1 MIVRSLELSDY
12 RNYESVKVE
21 FDPGTNVIFGDN
33 AQGKTNLLEAIYE
46 CAVARSHRG
55 SKDREVI
62 RFGREEGH
70 VRLLAEKGERPVRID
85 LHLKKNKPKGAA
97 IDGVPIRR
105 VSELFGV
112 LNVVFFSPEDLKIV
126 KSSPQERRRFI
137 DEELCQLDRIYTADL
152 INYNKALLQRNDL
165 LKFPKEGKE
174 FSGLLDVWDEQLVRY
189 GKAVMTAR
197 KTFIEE
203 LDAIASGIHRDL
215 TGGRETLSLAYA
227 PSVSPENMEEKL
239 FLGRDIDIRLGSTQT
254 GPHRD
259 DMECSI
265 NGIDVRRFG
274 SQGQQRTA
282 ALSLKLAE
290 IELVRQKIH
299 DTPVLLLDDVLSELD
314 SDRQERLLGSLTG
327 VQTFLSCTV
336 LDDFIGRAVDVRR
349 KYRVEEN
356 KVEEITNE

>member
-12 RNYESVKVE
+12 RNYENVKVL

-62 RFGREEGH
+62 RFGKEEGH
-70 VRLLAEKGERPVRID
+70 IRLLAEKAGRPVRID

-97 IDGVPIRR
+97 IDGVPIRK

-112 LNVVFFSPEDLKIV
+112 LHVVFFSPEDLKIV

-137 DEELCQLDRIYTADL
+137 DEELCQLDKVYTSDL

-165 LKFPKEGKE
+165 LKVPKEGKE
-174 FSGLLDVWDEQLVRY
+174 FSALLDVWDEQLIRY
-189 GKAVMTAR
+189 GKVVMESR
-197 KTFIEE
+197 KGFIAE
-203 LDAIASGIHRDL
+203 LNELAADVHLEL
-215 TGGRETLSLAYA
+215 TGGKESLSLAYT
-227 PSVSPENMEEKL
+227 PSVTPENMEEKL

-259 DMECSI
+259 DMECVVE
-265 NGIDVRRFG
+265 GIDVRRFG

-282 ALSLKLAE
+282 ALALKLAE
-290 IELVRQKIH
+290 IELVRRKIH
-299 DTPVLLLDDVLSELD
+299 DTPILLLDDVLSELD
-314 SDRQERLLGSLTG
+314 SSRQERLLTSLNG
-327 VQTFLSCTV
+327 VQTFLSCTG
-336 LDDFIGRAVDVRR
+336 LDDFISRQVDVRR
-349 KYRVEEN
+349 IYRVEAN

>member
-12 RNYESVKVE
+12 RNYESVKVL

-62 RFGREEGH
+62 RFGKEEGH
-70 VRLLAEKGERPVRID
+70 IRLLAEKAGRPVRID

-97 IDGVPIRR
+97 IDGVPIRK

-112 LNVVFFSPEDLKIV
+112 LHVVFFSPEDLKIV

-137 DEELCQLDRIYTADL
+137 DEELCQLDKVYTSDL

-165 LKFPKEGKE
+165 LKVPKEGKE
-174 FSGLLDVWDEQLVRY
+174 FSALLDVWDEQLIRY
-189 GKAVMTAR
+189 GKVVMEAR
-197 KTFIEE
+197 KGFIAE
-203 LDAIASGIHRDL
+203 LNELAADVHLEL
-215 TGGRETLSLAYA
+215 TGGKESLSLAYT
-227 PSVSPENMEEKL
+227 PSVMPENMEEKL

-259 DMECSI
+259 DMECLVE
-265 NGIDVRRFG
+265 GIDVRRFG

-282 ALSLKLAE
+282 ALALKLAE
-290 IELVRQKIH
+290 IELVRRKIH
-299 DTPVLLLDDVLSELD
+299 DTPILLLDDVLSELD
-314 SDRQERLLGSLTG
+314 SSRQERLLTSLTG
-327 VQTFLSCTV
+327 VQTFLSCTG
-336 LDDFIGRAVDVRR
+336 LDDFISRQVDVRR
-349 KYRVEEN
+349 IYRVEAN

>member
-1 MIVRSLELSDY
+1 MQLLQVVLLLSL
-12 RNYESVKVE
+12 
-21 FDPGTNVIFGDN
+21 
-33 AQGKTNLLEAIYE
+33 
-46 CAVARSHRG
+46 
-55 SKDREVI
+55 
-62 RFGREEGH
+62 
-70 VRLLAEKGERPVRID
+70 VRLLRELLLKVHRLLLLMLLVLQNLVLAGAFDSFNIRREQFFEVNAKGE
-85 LHLKKNKPKGAA
+85 
-97 IDGVPIRR
+97 
-105 VSELFGV
+105 S
-112 LNVVFFSPEDLKIV
+112 
-126 KSSPQERRRFI
+126 FI
-137 DEELCQLDRIYTADL
+137 
-152 INYNKALLQRNDL
+152 
-165 LKFPKEGKE
+165 
-174 FSGLLDVWDEQLVRY
+174 EQLVRY

-259 DMECSI
+259 DMECLV
-265 NGIDVRRFG
+265 NGIDVRKFG

-290 IELVRQKIH
+290 IELVRQKIN

-314 SDRQERLLGSLTG
+314 SDRQERLLGSLAG
-327 VQTFLSCTV
+327 VQTFLSCTG

-349 KYRVEEN
+349 K
-356 KVEEITNE
+356 

>member
-33 AQGKTNLLEAIYE
+33 AQGKTNLLEAVYE

-70 VRLLAEKGERPVRID
+70 IRLIAEKGGRPVRID

-97 IDGVPIRR
+97 VDGVPIRR

-112 LNVVFFSPEDLKIV
+112 LHVVFFSPEDLKIV

-174 FSGLLDVWDEQLVRY
+174 FSLQLDVWDEQLVRY
-189 GKAVMTAR
+189 GRAVMKAR
-197 KTFIEE
+197 EEFIRE
-203 LDAIASGIHRDL
+203 LNGLAGKVHSEL
-215 TGGRETLSLAYA
+215 TGGRETLDLAYA
-227 PSVSPENMEEKL
+227 PPVRAEELEEKL
-239 FLGRDIDIRLGSTQT
+239 FLGRDLDIRLGSTQT

-259 DMECSI
+259 DMECRV
-265 NGIDVRRFG
+265 NGIDVRKFG

-282 ALSLKLAE
+282 ALALKLAE
-290 IELVRQKIH
+290 IELVKQKIN

-314 SDRQERLLGSLTG
+314 SDRQERLLGSLEG
-327 VQTFLSCTV
+327 VQTFLSCTG
-336 LDDFIGRAVDVRR
+336 LDDFIFRAADVRR

>member
-33 AQGKTNLLEAIYE
+33 AQGKTNLLEAVYE

-70 VRLLAEKGERPVRID
+70 IRLTAEIRERPVRID
-85 LHLKKNKPKGAA
+85 LHLRKNKPKGAA
-97 IDGVPIRR
+97 VDGVPIRR

-112 LNVVFFSPEDLKIV
+112 LHVVFFSPEDLKIV

-137 DEELCQLDRIYTADL
+137 DEELCQLDRIYTSDL
-152 INYNKALLQRNDL
+152 ISYNKALLQRNDL
-165 LKFPKEGKE
+165 LKFPKENKE
-174 FSGLLDVWDEQLVRY
+174 FSALLDVWDEQLVRY
-189 GKAVMTAR
+189 GCAVMRAR
-197 KTFIEE
+197 EGFIRD
-203 LDAIASGIHRDL
+203 LNVLAADVHRDL
-215 TGGRETLSLAYA
+215 TGGREVLSLAYT

-239 FLGRDIDIRLGSTQT
+239 FLGRDLDIRLGSSQL

-259 DMECSI
+259 DMECFI
-265 NGIDVRRFG
+265 NGIDVRKFG

-282 ALSLKLAE
+282 ALALKLAE
-290 IELVRQKIH
+290 IELVRQKTG

-314 SDRQERLLGSLTG
+314 SDRQERLLASLSG
-327 VQTFLSCTV
+327 VQTLLSCTG
-336 LDDFIGRAVDVRR
+336 LDDFIGRAADVKR

>member
-12 RNYESVKVE
+12 RNYESVKVL

-62 RFGREEGH
+62 RFGKEEGH
-70 VRLLAEKGERPVRID
+70 IRLLAEKAGRPVRID

-97 IDGVPIRR
+97 IDGVPIRK

-112 LNVVFFSPEDLKIV
+112 LHVVFFSPEDLKIV

-137 DEELCQLDRIYTADL
+137 DEELCQLDKVYTADL

-165 LKFPKEGKE
+165 LKIPKEGKE
-174 FSGLLDVWDEQLVRY
+174 FSALLDVWDEQLVRY
-189 GKAVMTAR
+189 GKAVMEAR
-197 KTFIEE
+197 KDFIAE
-203 LDAIASGIHRDL
+203 LNELAAGVHLEL
-215 TGGRETLSLAYA
+215 TGGKESLSLAYT
-227 PSVSPENMEEKL
+227 PSVTPENMEEKL

-259 DMECSI
+259 DMECQVE
-265 NGIDVRRFG
+265 GIDVRRFG

-282 ALSLKLAE
+282 ALALKLAE
-290 IELVRQKIH
+290 IELVRRKIH
-299 DTPVLLLDDVLSELD
+299 DTPILLLDDVLSELD
-314 SDRQERLLGSLTG
+314 SSRQERLLTSLTG
-327 VQTFLSCTV
+327 VQTFLSCTG
-336 LDDFIGRAVDVRR
+336 LDDFISRQVDVRR
-349 KYRVEEN
+349 IYRVEAN

>member
-55 SKDREVI
+55 SKDRDVI
-62 RFGREEGH
+62 RFGEEEGH
-70 VRLLAEKGERPVRID
+70 IRLIAEKEGRPVRID

-97 IDGVPIRR
+97 VDGVPIRR

-112 LNVVFFSPEDLKIV
+112 LHVVFFSPEDLKIV

-137 DEELCQLDRIYTADL
+137 DEELCQLDRIYTSDL
-152 INYNKALLQRNDL
+152 ISYNKALLQRNDL
-165 LKFPKEGKE
+165 LKFPKEDKE
-174 FSGLLDVWDEQLVRY
+174 FPALLDVWDEQLVRC
-189 GKAVMTAR
+189 GRAVMKAR
-197 KTFIEE
+197 EEFIRE
-203 LDAIASGIHRDL
+203 LDVLAAAVHREL
-215 TGGRETLSLAYA
+215 TGGREKLSLAYTPSAA
-227 PSVSPENMEEKL
+227 PDSFEEKL
-239 FLGRDIDIRLGSTQT
+239 FLGRDIDIRLGSTQL

-259 DMECSI
+259 DMECMI
-265 NGIDVRRFG
+265 NGVDVRRFG

-282 ALSLKLAE
+282 ALSLKMAE
-290 IELVRQKIH
+290 IELVKQKIH
-299 DTPVLLLDDVLSELD
+299 DAPVLLLDDVLSELD
-314 SDRQERLLGSLTG
+314 SDRQERLLGSLSG
-327 VQTFLSCTV
+327 VQTFLSCTG
-336 LDDFIGRAVDVRR
+336 LDDFIARAADVGR
-349 KYRVEEN
+349 KYRVEAN

>member
-12 RNYESVKVE
+12 RNYESVKVL

-62 RFGREEGH
+62 RFGKEEGH
-70 VRLLAEKGERPVRID
+70 IRLLAEKAGRPVRID

-97 IDGVPIRR
+97 IDGVPIRK

-112 LNVVFFSPEDLKIV
+112 LHVVFFSPEDLKIV

-137 DEELCQLDRIYTADL
+137 DEELCQLDKVYTADL

-165 LKFPKEGKE
+165 LKVPKEGKE
-174 FSGLLDVWDEQLVRY
+174 FSALLDVWDEQLVRY
-189 GKAVMTAR
+189 GKAVMEAR
-197 KTFIEE
+197 KGFIAE
-203 LDAIASGIHRDL
+203 LNELAADVHLEL
-215 TGGRETLSLAYA
+215 TGGKESLSLAYT
-227 PSVSPENMEEKL
+227 PSVTPENMEEKL

-259 DMECSI
+259 DMECQVE
-265 NGIDVRRFG
+265 GIDVRRFG

-282 ALSLKLAE
+282 ALALKLAE
-290 IELVRQKIH
+290 IELVRRKIH
-299 DTPVLLLDDVLSELD
+299 DTPILLLDDVLSELD
-314 SDRQERLLGSLTG
+314 SSRQERLLTSLTG
-327 VQTFLSCTV
+327 VQTFLSCTG
-336 LDDFIGRAVDVRR
+336 LDDFISRQVDVRR
-349 KYRVEEN
+349 IYRVEAN

>member
-12 RNYESVKVE
+12 RNYENVKVL

-62 RFGREEGH
+62 RFGKEEGH
-70 VRLLAEKGERPVRID
+70 IRLLAEKAGRPVRID

-97 IDGVPIRR
+97 IDGVPIRK

-112 LNVVFFSPEDLKIV
+112 LHVVFFSPEDLKIV

-137 DEELCQLDRIYTADL
+137 DEELCQLDKVYTSDL

-165 LKFPKEGKE
+165 LKVPKEGKE
-174 FSGLLDVWDEQLVRY
+174 FSALLDVWDEQLIRY
-189 GKAVMTAR
+189 GKVVMESR
-197 KTFIEE
+197 KGFIAE
-203 LDAIASGIHRDL
+203 LNELAADVHLEL
-215 TGGRETLSLAYA
+215 TGGKESLSLAYT
-227 PSVSPENMEEKL
+227 PSVTPENMEEKL

-259 DMECSI
+259 DMECLVE
-265 NGIDVRRFG
+265 GIDVRRFG

-282 ALSLKLAE
+282 ALALKLAE
-290 IELVRQKIH
+290 IELVRRKIH
-299 DTPVLLLDDVLSELD
+299 DTPILLLDDVLSELD
-314 SDRQERLLGSLTG
+314 SSRQERLLTSLNG
-327 VQTFLSCTV
+327 VQTFLSCTG
-336 LDDFIGRAVDVRR
+336 LDDFISRQVDVRR
-349 KYRVEEN
+349 IYRVEAN

>member
-12 RNYESVKVE
+12 RNYESVKVL

-62 RFGREEGH
+62 RFGKEEGH
-70 VRLLAEKGERPVRID
+70 IRLLAEKAGRPVRID

-97 IDGVPIRR
+97 IDGVPIRK

-112 LNVVFFSPEDLKIV
+112 LHVVFFSPEDLKIV

-137 DEELCQLDRIYTADL
+137 DEELCQLDKVYTSDL

-165 LKFPKEGKE
+165 LKVPKEGKE
-174 FSGLLDVWDEQLVRY
+174 FSALLDVWDEQLIRY
-189 GKAVMTAR
+189 GKVVMEAR
-197 KTFIEE
+197 KGFIAE
-203 LDAIASGIHRDL
+203 LNELAADVHLEL
-215 TGGRETLSLAYA
+215 TGGKESLSLAYT
-227 PSVSPENMEEKL
+227 PSVMPENMEEKL

-259 DMECSI
+259 DMECLVE
-265 NGIDVRRFG
+265 GIDVRRFG

-282 ALSLKLAE
+282 ALALKLAE
-290 IELVRQKIH
+290 IELVRRKIH
-299 DTPVLLLDDVLSELD
+299 DTPILLLDDVLSELD
-314 SDRQERLLGSLTG
+314 NSRQDFLL
-327 VQTFLSCTV
+327 
-336 LDDFIGRAVDVRR
+336 
-349 KYRVEEN
+349 N
-356 KVEEITNE
+356 KVEAYQVFVTCCEESNKEQLKNGKVFYIDNGVVR